1 MRASPRPPSAAGT
14 GRFGRR
20 SVLAAMVACCLLA
33 AGIGTIAAAGASSD
47 GSSQGPPRA
56 HDVATWG
63 ASADKVTGTLAEQTV
78 RDVVHTSIGGFGLRI
93 SVSNAFGSQAIT
105 FGRVFV
111 GEHDSGAAV
120 VPGSNRQVTFGG
132 SPSVTIPPGA
142 EALSDP
148 IQATF
153 APQQDLVVSLYL
165 HGDGGALTGHN
176 LATSTNYISTP
187 GDHAD
192 DASGDAFTTT
202 AAHWY
207 WLDSVS
213 VQEPDT
219 VFALATLGDSI
230 TDGLRST
237 VDGNLRWPDDLARRI
252 LQTRP
257 FVRRIG
263 VMNEGISGNQ
273 LEADRAGV
281 SAQARL
287 DRDVLSK
294 PGVRTVFLLE
304 GINDIGIGTATS
316 ADQLIAAYRQIIAR
330 VHAAGKCIVGATMTP
345 FKGTRAPYY
354 TDAKEPIREAANDW
368 IRTSGEFDGVVDFD
382 KVTRDPADPHMFLPA
397 YDSGDHLHPNDA
409 GYQAMADAVPLK
421 LVDCDR

>member
-1 MRASPRPPSAAGT
+1 MRAS
-14 GRFGRR
+14 GRFSRR

-33 AGIGTIAAAGASSD
+33 AGIGTIAGAGASSD
-47 GSSQGPPRA
+47 GRSSAGHGPPRG

-63 ASADKVTGTLAEQTV
+63 ASADKVTTPATLAEQTV
-78 RDVVHTSIGGFGLRI
+78 RDVVHTSIGGLGLRI

-111 GEHDSGAAV
+111 GQHDSGAAV
-120 VPGSNRQVTFGG
+120 KPGTNREVTFSG
-132 SPSVTIPPGA
+132 SPSVTIPAGA
-142 EALSDP
+142 EVLSDP
-148 IQATF
+148 LPGAF

-165 HGDGGALTGHN
+165 QGAGGALTGHN
-176 LATSTNYISTP
+176 LATSTNYISTA
-187 GDHAD
+187 GDHSAD
-192 DASGDAFTTT
+192 TSGDAFTTT
-202 AAHWY
+202 AAHWF

-213 VQEPDT
+213 VQDPQS
-219 VFALATLGDSI
+219 VFTLATFGDSI

-257 FVRRIG
+257 FVRQIG

-273 LEADRAGV
+273 LEADGAGV

-304 GINDIGIGTATS
+304 GINDIGRGTATS
-316 ADQLIAAYRQIIAR
+316 PDQLIAAYRQLIAR

-345 FKGTRAPYY
+345 FRGTNPPYF

-382 KVTRDPADPHMFLPA
+382 KVTRDPANPQMFLPA
-397 YDSGDHLHPNDA
+397 YDSGDHLHPNNA
-409 GYQAMADAVPLK
+409 GYQAMADAVPLS
-421 LVDCDR
+421 LLDCDR